1 MVDISG
7 TIWEKDIPGKVKAM
21 KDAGISEFTISDTSC
36 GIVRTLAVF
45 EENGAKLQG
54 VDQSQKRLAQFRD
67 WRGRDEA
74 RIPHE
79 DSIGGHRFRR
89 GDFPLIFFC

>member
-1 MVDISG
+1 MKDSAMKIEGLDISG
-7 TIWEKDIPGKVKAM
+7 VIWDKDIQGKVKAM

-54 VDQSQKRLAQFRD
+54 LTSVKSGWCDFET
-67 WRGRDEA
+67 GEDEMKPA
-74 RIPHE
+74 FLMKI
-79 DSIGGHRFRR
+79 
-89 GDFPLIFFC
+89 L